1 MADASEHQDTPPN
14 AGPAAWPWSSPATTA
29 PGTSPTGTSPWSSPS
44 PGPVIPPAAGHD
56 GKTGRRR
63 GTPWLA
69 VALVAALVGAVVGG
83 LVGGVVATSGQ
94 RTIVEQFRPTRSDL
108 GVPGAPVDVA
118 AIIQKVLPAVVSIQ
132 TTSFEPSVVGDE
144 TVVGAGSGMIVTPSG
159 EVLTNNHVVA
169 GAVSVRVTLYGQT
182 VSHPGK
188 VIGTDPAN
196 DMALVQIEGVH
207 GLPTVHFARPSSIA
221 LGAGV
226 VAIGNAL
233 ALAPGSPSVTSG
245 IVSGL
250 DRAFSAQLPDGYT
263 EHITGAIQTDA
274 AINPGNSG
282 GPLVDVHGHVI
293 GMDAAV
299 ASSSP
304 GNAPA
309 QNVGFAIP
317 VTQLEAEL
325 PKLEAGAGRP
335 TAKTYLGV
343 VVTSITPALQAEF
356 GLPATTGALVLEV
369 VPGSPAAAAG
379 LVAGDVIVG
388 LDGQPIDSPTA
399 LVSAVQHHAPGQQVT
414 LAILADGK
422 TRTVSV
428 TLGSEELAVP

>member
-1 MADASEHQDTPPN
+1 
-14 AGPAAWPWSSPATTA
+14 
-29 PGTSPTGTSPWSSPS
+29 
-44 PGPVIPPAAGHD
+44 
-56 GKTGRRR
+56 
-63 GTPWLA
+63 

-83 LVGGVVATSGQ
+83 VVGAVVATHHE
-94 RTIVEQFRPTRSDL
+94 RTIVEEFRPTRSDV

-132 TTSFEPSVVGDE
+132 TTSFEPSAIGDE

-182 VSHPGK
+182 ISHPGK

-207 GLPTVHFARPSSIA
+207 DLPTVHFARPSSIT

-250 DRAFSAQLPDGYT
+250 DRSFTAQLPDGYT
-263 EHITGAIQTDA
+263 EHISGAIQTDA

-293 GMDAAV
+293 GMDTAV

-317 VTQLEAEL
+317 VNQLRAEL
-325 PKLEAGAGRP
+325 PALEAGAGRP

-343 VVTSITPALQAEF
+343 VVTGITPALQAEL
-356 GLPATTGALVLEV
+356 GLTTDQGAVVLEV

-379 LVAGDVIVG
+379 LEPGEVIVA
-388 LDGQPIDSPTA
+388 LDGTPIDSPSA
-399 LVSAVQHHAPGQQVT
+399 LVRAVQSRSPGQKVSVT
-414 LAILADGK
+414 VIADGRTK
-422 TRTVSV
+422 TLPV

>member
-1 MADASEHQDTPPN
+1 MADPTEHE
-14 AGPAAWPWSSPATTA
+14 GSSGALSGGWQPSPQSPPATPLWGTGATSA
-29 PGTSPTGTSPWSSPS
+29 PSVPA
-44 PGPVIPPAAGHD
+44 PPERAE
-56 GKTGRRR
+56 GRARR
-63 GTPWLA
+63 APWLA

-83 LVGGVVATSGQ
+83 VVGAVVATHHE
-94 RTIVEQFRPTRSDL
+94 RTIVEEFRPTRSDV

-132 TTSFEPSVVGDE
+132 TTSFEPSAIGDE

-182 VSHPGK
+182 ISHPGK

-207 GLPTVHFARPSSIA
+207 DLPTVHFARPSSIT

-250 DRAFSAQLPDGYT
+250 DRSFTAQLPDGYT
-263 EHITGAIQTDA
+263 EHISGAIQTDA

-293 GMDAAV
+293 GMDTAV

-317 VTQLEAEL
+317 VNQLRAEL
-325 PKLEAGAGRP
+325 PALEAGAGRP

-343 VVTSITPALQAEF
+343 VVTGITPALQAEL
-356 GLPATTGALVLEV
+356 GLTTDQGAVVLEV

-379 LVAGDVIVG
+379 LEPGEVIVA
-388 LDGQPIDSPTA
+388 LDGTPIDSPSA
-399 LVSAVQHHAPGQQVT
+399 LVRAVQSRSPGQKVSVT
-414 LAILADGK
+414 VIADGRTK
-422 TRTVSV
+422 TLPV

>member
-1 MADASEHQDTPPN
+1 
-14 AGPAAWPWSSPATTA
+14 
-29 PGTSPTGTSPWSSPS
+29 
-44 PGPVIPPAAGHD
+44 
-56 GKTGRRR
+56 
-63 GTPWLA
+63 
-69 VALVAALVGAVVGG
+69 
-83 LVGGVVATSGQ
+83 
-94 RTIVEQFRPTRSDL
+94 
-108 GVPGAPVDVA
+108 
-118 AIIQKVLPAVVSIQ
+118 VVSIQ
-132 TTSFEPSVVGDE
+132 TTSFEPSAIGDE

-207 GLPTVHFARPSSIA
+207 DLPTVHFARPSSIA

-293 GMDAAV
+293 GMDTAV

-325 PKLEAGAGRP
+325 PKLE
-335 TAKTYLGV
+335 T
-343 VVTSITPALQAEF
+343 EF

-388 LDGQPIDSPTA
+388 LDGKPIDSPTA